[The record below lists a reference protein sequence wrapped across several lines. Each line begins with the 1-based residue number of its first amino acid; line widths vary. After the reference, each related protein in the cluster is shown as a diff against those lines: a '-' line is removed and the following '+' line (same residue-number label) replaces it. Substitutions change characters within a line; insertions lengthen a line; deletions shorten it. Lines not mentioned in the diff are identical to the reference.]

1 MARWLKQSTAYTLK
15 IGPFVDETD
24 GKTAE
29 TALTISQADVRLSKN
44 GGDMAQK
51 NESTSCTHD
60 EIGVYDCPVNS
71 TDTGTLGCLELFVH
85 ESGAL
90 PVWEKYMVL
99 PSNVWDSLFGS
110 DLLQVDQREV
120 GGVALGSFI
129 TTGTVSAYTDATNIA
144 ITGLATI
151 RKGAVIVAT
160 ANTGGGGAAI
170 VFSHNSG
177 SGATVLEDPGF
188 PAALDATTTYIVFA
202 GPNVTAISLDDDDM
216 PNVNVQKVNDVELQ
230 GTGVPSSDPWEPA

>member
-99 PSNVWDSLFGS
+99 PSNVWDTLFG
-110 DLLQVDQREV
+110 
-120 GGVALGSFI
+120 
-129 TTGTVSAYTDATNIA
+129 
-144 ITGLATI
+144 
-151 RKGAVIVAT
+151 
-160 ANTGGGGAAI
+160 
-170 VFSHNSG
+170 
-177 SGATVLEDPGF
+177 
-188 PAALDATTTYIVFA
+188 
-202 GPNVTAISLDDDDM
+202 
-216 PNVNVQKVNDVELQ
+216 
-230 GTGVPSSDPWEPA
+230 